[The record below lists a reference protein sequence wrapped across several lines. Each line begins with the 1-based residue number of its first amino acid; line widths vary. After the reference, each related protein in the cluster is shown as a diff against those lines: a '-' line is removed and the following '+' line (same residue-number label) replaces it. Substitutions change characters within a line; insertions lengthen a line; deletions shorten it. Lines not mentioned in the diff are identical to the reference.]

1 MAISSIPASPNSG
14 QLAGRSAV
22 CEVILRRRPQEQRS
36 RPRSAYGA
44 RRHFPMDLDEFDEAV
59 DAVVGEGHDA
69 FIAEAQDPDE
79 AVLGLHFDGD
89 VEQVVDVLAEVFGY
103 AVDGPDAGDLVD
115 VHRVRPRAAPWP
127 EAVAASSRATTPQA
141 DVRDGRR
148 CARGRRRA
156 TPADRR
162 HSSYT

>member
-1 MAISSIPASPNSG
+1 MPHRRSEMSLHGLDALSP
-14 QLAGRSAV
+14 LAAEA
-22 CEVILRRRPQEQRS
+22 CWAVILRRRPQEQRS

-89 VEQVVDVLAEVFGY
+89 VEQVVDVLS
-103 AVDGPDAGDLVD
+103 
-115 VHRVRPRAAPWP
+115 PR
-127 EAVAASSRATTPQA
+127 SLATRSMVLT
-141 DVRDGRR
+141 RETLLTCIG
-148 CARGRRRA
+148 
-156 TPADRR
+156 
-162 HSSYT
+162 S